1 MKKLLIVLL
10 LICLPLSA
18 MADDPAVLSYLSFT
32 NAPEL
37 TLKTSEQRSDGSRSL
52 YYKGDFDTFNN
63 MEDYV
68 ALLVEELDATVTN
81 HVCKERKNYRHSE
94 WYLDFPFVTSTKAG
108 RFVGDEDAHLV
119 IWLNQYGDLPS
130 SGVSFFAAEGLS
142 LADDGVAGSSASGSS
157 SGDSVCG
164 KCFGSGKCNNCNGSG
179 SVRKLLAGTTRWI
192 NQNCSFCVGGKCS
205 ECHGSGR

>member
-1 MKKLLIVLL
+1 MKKLLTVLL

-18 MADDPAVLSYLSFT
+18 LADNPAVPSYLGFT
-32 NAPEL
+32 NASEL
-37 TLKTSEQRSDGSRSL
+37 TLARNETRSDGSREI
-52 YYKGDFDTFNN
+52 YYTGDFETFDN

-68 ALLVEELDATVTN
+68 ALLVEELGATVTD
-81 HVCKERKNYRHSE
+81 HVCKEKKNYRHSE
-94 WYLDFPFVTSTKAG
+94 WYLDFSFVTSAKAG

-130 SGVSFFAAEGLS
+130 SGVSFFISGGLT
-142 LADDGVAGSSASGSS
+142 LADDSVAGSRASGSS

-192 NQNCSFCVGGKCS
+192 NQNCPFCVGGKCS
-205 ECHGSGR
+205 ECNGTGR